1 MQVFLLKGLTV
12 DCTRLGSANTLF
24 DQHFT
29 AKKDLRSPLTNASN
43 VAVPPFMGY
52 IRNVISV
59 SSMMEHYEVFFWI
72 FSQISSVHLTFH
84 LRLHQGV
91 LA

>member
-1 MQVFLLKGLTV
+1 MQGFLLKGLTV

-52 IRNVISV
+52 IRNVIFCFV
-59 SSMMEHYEVFFWI
+59 NDGALRGLFLDF
-72 FSQISSVHLTFH
+72 LTNF
-84 LRLHQGV
+84 
-91 LA
+91 

>member
-1 MQVFLLKGLTV
+1 SICKVNSFFTFHMHGFLLKGLTV

-52 IRNVISV
+52 IRNVI
-59 SSMMEHYEVFFWI
+59 FFR
-72 FSQISSVHLTFH
+72 Q
-84 LRLHQGV
+84 
-91 LA
+91 

>member
-1 MQVFLLKGLTV
+1 MHGFLLKGLTV

-43 VAVPPFMGY
+43 VAVPPFMG
-52 IRNVISV
+52 IS
-59 SSMMEHYEVFFWI
+59 E
-72 FSQISSVHLTFH
+72 T
-84 LRLHQGV
+84 
-91 LA
+91 